1 MKALISCLAWSV
13 VVLAATSVPSAASDE
28 HAYIG
33 SSKCKKCHIR
43 QYKSWSETTM
53 ALSFEVLRPGQRA
66 EQKTAAGLDPDQ
78 DYTTDPEC
86 IRCHTTG
93 YGEEGGFV
101 DEATTA
107 DLVGIGCEMC
117 HGAGGTYVADD
128 YMSIKNKEYKRE
140 DIAAVGSIFPPT
152 ETQCQGCHNTDSP
165 FVGDDYVFDFEQ
177 RKSEGTHDNTPL
189 KYEH

>member
-1 MKALISCLAWSV
+1 MKAFIICLAWSV
-13 VVLAATSVPSAASDE
+13 AVMAVTSAPTAASDE

-43 QYKSWSETTM
+43 QYKSWAETTM

-66 EQKTAAGLDPDQ
+66 EQKTAAGLDPEM
-78 DYTTDPEC
+78 DYTTEAEC

-93 YGEEGGFV
+93 YGKEGGFV
-101 DEATTA
+101 DEATTP

-117 HGAGGTYVADD
+117 HGPGGTYVADEF
-128 YMSIKNKEYKRE
+128 MSLKNKDYKRE
-140 DIAAVGSIFPPT
+140 DIAAVGSVYPPT
-152 ETQCQGCHNTDSP
+152 ETQCLVCHNTDSP
-165 FVGDDYVFDFEQ
+165 FVGDDYVFDFET
-177 RKSEGTHDNTPL
+177 RKNEGTHENTPL